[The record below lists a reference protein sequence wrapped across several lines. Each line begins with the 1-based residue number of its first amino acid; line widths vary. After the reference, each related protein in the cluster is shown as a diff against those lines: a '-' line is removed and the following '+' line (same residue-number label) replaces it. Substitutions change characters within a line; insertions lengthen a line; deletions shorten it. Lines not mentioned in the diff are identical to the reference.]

1 MTISFI
7 KCSKEALPAYVV
19 TPENLQ
25 TVLDELE
32 DSSKNWAISNKFLGN
47 FGQGLVCPD
56 QNGQPKCALLGLG
69 TAKSRTR
76 ERFTLASAASKL
88 PEGTYFLQNNLNL
101 ENCDYELLGWLMLGY
116 SFDRYRKQF
125 DPGPRLMAP
134 DWADV
139 KKIEAM
145 AKAES
150 ICCDLI
156 NTPASDMSP
165 ADLENSAKELADTF
179 GASFS
184 VIKGEDLLKKNFP
197 MIHSVGR
204 AAQIEPRLIE
214 LRHGSSGPKISLVG
228 KGVCFD
234 TGGLNM
240 KTGSSMGLMK
250 KDMGGAANIIALA
263 YMLMQCDRPYQLQ
276 VLIPAIENSV
286 DANSFRPQDVLRSRK
301 GLSVEINNTDAE
313 GRLVLADAL
322 TYAGERDP
330 DLIISMATLTGAAR
344 VAVGTDLAPFYAGSD
359 LHAQKLMS
367 ASMTTLDPLWQMPF
381 WDPYDPLIEPSIA
394 DLDNAEQQRRVSNG
408 RSVGTVGREVSTLS
422 AIFSRAIAEYSTT
435 DAQLQNNGNPFS
447 RLRGELDKIDSDHV
461 RTGQRQAV
469 TSRAW
474 TPDEL
479 ASLEARLWMMNE
491 EAELCTKLAMFTGA
505 RLKDVT
511 GLMIDELK
519 LDTEENSYINFKHNT
534 FRTISKDSIER
545 RFPLYGD
552 MLSDLKDYVSK
563 KDFSLHKKLTP
574 RYAKHSGSSNSLS
587 QLLNIKHI
595 DKFSKDPS
603 LIMHGIRDTL
613 QAKFDAA
620 QFANKVSGY
629 LIGWKNQETVGMQ
642 SSYNKQGYPHKDLL
656 EVIKKAHAISEWAT
670 QRD

>member
-1 MTISFI
+1 M
-7 KCSKEALPAYVV
+7 
-19 TPENLQ
+19 
-25 TVLDELE
+25 
-32 DSSKNWAISNKFLGN
+32 
-47 FGQGLVCPD
+47 
-56 QNGQPKCALLGLG
+56 
-69 TAKSRTR
+69 
-76 ERFTLASAASKL
+76 SKL
-88 PEGTYFLQNNLNL
+88 KNYVRKSDSN
-101 ENCDYELLGWLMLGY
+101 GWY
-116 SFDRYRKQF
+116 SYR
-125 DPGPRLMAP
+125 R
-134 DWADV
+134 
-139 KKIEAM
+139 
-145 AKAES
+145 
-150 ICCDLI
+150 
-156 NTPASDMSP
+156 
-165 ADLENSAKELADTF
+165 
-179 GASFS
+179 
-184 VIKGEDLLKKNFP
+184 
-197 MIHSVGR
+197 R
-204 AAQIEPRLIE
+204 
-214 LRHGSSGPKISLVG
+214 
-228 KGVCFD
+228 
-234 TGGLNM
+234 
-240 KTGSSMGLMK
+240 
-250 KDMGGAANIIALA
+250 
-263 YMLMQCDRPYQLQ
+263 
-276 VLIPAIENSV
+276 IPAKLK
-286 DANSFRPQDVLRSRK
+286 NSFLKSDGKPRGNEWKQSLKTRSKSVALKRA
-301 GLSVEINNTDAE
+301 VEINDKFEQTKVFAE
-313 GRLVLADAL
+313 SRLEAQEKPEVDLSRQQRLIRTIEYFRREGVHPDQAPSVLAPKEEQEAWLKKRDDILSDIRDWQYEVGIEEGASGWKPTDTKYTVNDAYYEMEAEL
-322 TYAGERDP
+322 KFLKGDRESIKSRLRVTWD
-330 DLIISMATLTGAAR
+330 
-344 VAVGTDLAPFYAGSD
+344 VAVDEYLNYKARISGSSKEF
-359 LHAQKLMS
+359 LSGSEA
-367 ASMTTLDPLWQMPF
+367 TR
-381 WDPYDPLIEPSIA
+381 IRRIA
-394 DLDNAEQQRRVSNG
+394 DSFSTSMGSSDRYLADISRQDARLWINAEQQRRVSNG